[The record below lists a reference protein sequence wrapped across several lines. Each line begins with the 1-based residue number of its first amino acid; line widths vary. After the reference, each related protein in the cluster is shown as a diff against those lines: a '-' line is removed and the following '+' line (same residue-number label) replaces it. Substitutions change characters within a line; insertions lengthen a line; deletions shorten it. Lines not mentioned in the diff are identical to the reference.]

1 MGKKRTS
8 QGSRMMGNDVAFS
21 IPRIDFIYS
30 TRIVHI
36 DQSLSMAYHWQQC
49 LVLGNGNDSTIYDA
63 SSSMCGASSSTCPHH
78 RHKEYY
84 IFIYIPILYWYLHHV
99 QKLRTILV
107 VIGKARTASFPSLL
121 KLKQTYNQITTSLL
135 SLAPQST
142 SLYLWKSI

>member
-1 MGKKRTS
+1 MTS
-8 QGSRMMGNDVAFS
+8 HSLFRESTLYTPPVSYILINLYQWHIIGSNVSSLVTAM
-21 IPRIDFIYS
+21 
-30 TRIVHI
+30 TRLFTTHHHQCAVH
-36 DQSLSMAYHWQQC
+36 QLQHA
-49 LVLGNGNDSTIYDA
+49 T
-63 SSSMCGASSSTCPHH
+63 HH

-107 VIGKARTASFPSLL
+107 VIGKARTASFASLL